1 MMPTFIS
8 RITGHD
14 SNRRRRLLAWLGLA
28 PALLRAQQPPREM
41 VTGESDTSGRRM
53 PDGRSMSE
61 AIVKEDHKRNIEDLG
76 KMKEIIVDV
85 EQSLEKNAQH
95 VLSIDNLKRLEE
107 VEKVSRRIRGR
118 MRRA

>member
-1 MMPTFIS
+1 MPTLIS

-28 PALLRAQQPPREM
+28 PALLGAQSQPPGM
-41 VTGESDTSGRRM
+41 ATGEDDRSGRRM

-61 AIVKEDHKRNIEDLG
+61 AILKEDHKRNIEDLG
-76 KMKEIIVDV
+76 RMREIIVEV

-107 VEKVSRRIRGR
+107 VEKMSRRIRGR

>member
-28 PALLRAQQPPREM
+28 PALLSAQPPPREM
-41 VTGESDTSGRRM
+41 AAGEDDPSGRRM
-53 PDGRSMSE
+53 PDGRLMSE
-61 AIVKEDHKRNIEDLG
+61 AVLKEDHKRNIEDLHR
-76 KMKEIIVDV
+76 MKEIIGEV

-95 VLSIDNLKRLEE
+95 VLSIENLKRLEE
-107 VEKVSRRIRGR
+107 VEKIGRRIRGR

>member
-1 MMPTFIS
+1 MPTFIS

-28 PALLRAQQPPREM
+28 PALLGAQSLPPE
-41 VTGESDTSGRRM
+41 VIPGEEDSRGKRM

-61 AIVKEDHKRNIEDLG
+61 AILKEDHKRNLADLG
-76 KMKEIIVDV
+76 KMKEIIAEV
-85 EQSLEKNAQH
+85 ERSLEKNAQH

-107 VEKVSRRIRGR
+107 VERLSRRVRGR
-118 MRRA
+118 MRRI